1 MRALLELIITLVI
14 AWVARAVL
22 SSVMKEFGA
31 AASNSF
37 QQPNQQRSASSSKA
51 DEPKETPRAGELH
64 KDPVCGTYVSES
76 TSFRRQ
82 LSGKTVYYCSD
93 ACLQKHAA

>member
-1 MRALLELIITLVI
+1 MFRALLELIITLVI

-22 SSVMKEFGA
+22 TSVMKEFGS
-31 AASNSF
+31 AASSAF
-37 QQPNQQRSASSSKA
+37 RQQQPPQQPGQQAA
-51 DEPKETPRAGELH
+51 QETPRAGELH

-82 LSGKTVYYCSD
+82 LSGKTIYYCSD
-93 ACLQKHAA
+93 ACRQKHPQ